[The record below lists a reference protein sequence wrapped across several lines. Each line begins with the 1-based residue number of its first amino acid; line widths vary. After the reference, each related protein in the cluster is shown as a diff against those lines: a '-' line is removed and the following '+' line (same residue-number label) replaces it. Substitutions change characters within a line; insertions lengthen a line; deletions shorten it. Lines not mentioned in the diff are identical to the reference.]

1 MLTLRNKTVNVP
13 RLVLLKSIA
22 DNLEVH
28 KAQFQEAVE
37 VYQLRLQIEL
47 QEALDIVNHDADF
60 VTISKV
66 KVIFNPPQSHESDY
80 IEVLEMM
87 EMSVDEN
94 INLDSESFRA
104 YIKNEWSWSSGLLNS
119 IELNKTYI
127 SGKLN

>member
-13 RLVLLKSIA
+13 RSVLLDSIA
-22 DNLEVH
+22 ANLEIH

-37 VYQLRLQIEL
+37 VYQKRLQIEL
-47 QEALDIVNHDADF
+47 QEALDIVNGQINFD
-60 VTISKV
+60 TLSKV
-66 KVIFNPPQSHESDY
+66 RVTFNPPQSHEGDY

-104 YIKNEWSWSSGLLNS
+104 YIKNEWSWSSGLLTS
-119 IELNKTYI
+119 IELNKTYLA
-127 SGKLN
+127 GKLG